1 MLANRRSLNFALT
14 LNVVLVAFAVSLI
27 VGGMR
32 IKMFIDWRIS
42 EIDSTISSL
51 INAVAGPAG
60 EAAFSIDPILA
71 GRAVQGLV
79 ESRYV
84 SSVSVVDDFG
94 TVLFTFAKSGAN
106 SGAKAGNPKLHIPG
120 ISWKDE
126 RSVGL
131 TAYGKP
137 VGRLVVDI
145 DDREVTET
153 LHSLI
158 SAEVVN
164 ILLILVALAI
174 AFTLVFY
181 LTLTR
186 PLSRLARTLSE
197 FELESRDLGRVV
209 PPKGH
214 ELDEIGSVAE
224 NFNILLSK
232 IEKEIHQLHRTK
244 DELGQLRIYLSS
256 IINSMPSALVS
267 VDNDCTI
274 THWNRQAEKNI
285 GVPSSEAVGRHL
297 ESVVPRMGAVDGL
310 IRKALDEKEVYS
322 DSHQHRRDDGELL
335 YEEITI
341 YPLTADGV
349 DGAVLRVDDVTDRI
363 RLEMMMVQS
372 EKMMSVGGL
381 AAGMA
386 HEINNPLAG
395 VLGHAHNMRKRIF
408 GDLEK
413 NEIVAGECGIEL
425 EALRCYMERREI
437 SRMLDGIFDSGTRAA
452 AIVSNMLTFSR
463 KSEKIHGRY
472 DIAKLLDNTIEL
484 AANDYDLKKHYDF
497 RKIDINRE
505 YAGDIPEV
513 VCEGTELQQVFF
525 NLLKN
530 GAEAMT
536 EKEYT
541 DEIPCFNCRV
551 KKDRHMVV
559 VEIEDNGP
567 GMDIA
572 TRKRIF
578 EPFYTTKEVGR
589 GTGLGLSVSYFIVKD
604 QHGGELEVDSS
615 LGKWTRFTIKLPLDT
630 SGS

>member
-14 LNVVLVAFAVSLI
+14 LNVVLVAFAVSII
-27 VGGMR
+27 VGGIR

-42 EIDSTISSL
+42 ELDSTISSL
-51 INAVAGPAG
+51 VNAVAGPAG

-94 TVLFTFAKSGAN
+94 TVLFTFAKSGTKGGN
-106 SGAKAGNPKLHIPG
+106 SKFKIPG
-120 ISWKDE
+120 ISWNDK

-131 TAYGKP
+131 TAYGQS

-145 DDREVTET
+145 DDREVNES
-153 LHSLI
+153 LHSII

-244 DELGQLRIYLSS
+244 DELGQLRVYLSS

-267 VDNDCTI
+267 VDNDCMI
-274 THWNRQAEKNI
+274 THWNKQAERNI
-285 GVPSSEAVGRHL
+285 GVPSSEAIGRHL
-297 ESVVPRMGAVDGL
+297 ESVVPRMAAIDGL

-322 DSHQHRRDDGELL
+322 DSHQHRRKDGELL

-349 DGAVLRVDDVTDRI
+349 DEAVIRVDDVTDRT

-395 VLGHAHNMRKRIF
+395 VLGHVHNMRTRIF
-408 GDLEK
+408 GDLKK
-413 NEIVAGECGIEL
+413 NEIVAEECGIEL

-463 KSEKIHGRY
+463 KSEKRHGRY

-497 RKIDINRE
+497 RMIEINRE
-505 YAGDIPEV
+505 YASDIPEV

-536 EKEYT
+536 DKEYV
-541 DEIPCFNCRV
+541 DEIPCFNCRI
-551 KKDRHMVV
+551 KEDYSMVV

-567 GMDIA
+567 GMDID

-578 EPFYTTKEVGR
+578 EPFYTTKEVGK

-615 LGKWTRFTIKLPLDT
+615 TGKWTRFTVKLPLANV
-630 SGS
+630 